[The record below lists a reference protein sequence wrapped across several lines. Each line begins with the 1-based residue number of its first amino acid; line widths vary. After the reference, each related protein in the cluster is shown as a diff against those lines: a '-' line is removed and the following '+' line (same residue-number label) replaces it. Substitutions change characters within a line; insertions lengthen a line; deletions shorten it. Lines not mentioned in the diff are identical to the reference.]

1 MKLTLP
7 QKNKTQGKYRSDNPT
22 EQLCVIDATQENRDA
37 IKHINKLATE
47 QNSKY
52 RLKVRNRCPKE
63 GVTYG
68 THGEVSTENATGL
81 GIYIDGS
88 VGEKYKNSY
97 LNTRISELANEKEKY
112 RAYAHDLK
120 RELDKMRYNVRAL
133 QNAWDNVFIKAPNLT
148 DVKEV

>member
-52 RLKVRNRCPKE
+52 RLKVRNRCPKD
-63 GVTYG
+63 GVKYG
-68 THGEVSTENATGL
+68 THGEVSTENATGS
-81 GIYIDGS
+81 GIYIDGK
-88 VGEKYKNSY
+88 VGEKYNNYS
-97 LNTRISELANEKEKY
+97 
-112 RAYAHDLK
+112 
-120 RELDKMRYNVRAL
+120 
-133 QNAWDNVFIKAPNLT
+133 FI
-148 DVKEV
+148 

>member
-1 MKLTLP
+1 MYLLII
-7 QKNKTQGKYRSDNPT
+7 KN
-22 EQLCVIDATQENRDA
+22 A

-63 GVTYG
+63 GVKYG

-88 VGEKYKNSY
+88 VGEKYHNSY
-97 LNTRISELANEKEKY
+97 LNTRISELVNEKEMY
-112 RAYAHDLK
+112 RQKAYDLK
-120 RELDKMRYNVRAL
+120 RELDIMRQTARDL
-133 QNAWDNVFIKAPNLT
+133 QNAWNNFYM
-148 DVKEV
+148 KEV

>member
-7 QKNKTQGKYRSDNPT
+7 QKNKTKGKFRSNNPT

-37 IKHINKLATE
+37 IKHINKLAKE

-63 GVTYG
+63 GVIYG
-68 THGEVSTENATGL
+68 THGDVSTENATGL

-97 LNTRISELANEKEKY
+97 LNTRISELANEKNE
-112 RAYAHDLK
+112 LK
-120 RELDKMRYNVRAL
+120 KIIRFQERELYKMRQTARDL
-133 QNAWDNVFIKAPNLT
+133 QNAWNNFYM
-148 DVKEV
+148 KEV

>member
-7 QKNKTQGKYRSDNPT
+7 QKNKTQGKYRSNNPT

-63 GVTYG
+63 GVIYG
-68 THGEVSTENATGL
+68 YHGEVSTENATGL
-81 GIYIDGS
+81 GIYICGS

-97 LNTRISELANEKEKY
+97 LNTRISELANEKEMY
-112 RAYAHDLK
+112 RQKAHDLK
-120 RELDKMRYNVRAL
+120 KELDKMRQTARNL
-133 QNAWDNVFIKAPNLT
+133 QNAWNNYFM
-148 DVKEV
+148 KEV